1 MTKGS
6 PDMDDVVHKFEPY
19 EKQKEDK
26 NSIYNYYKNVISIRN
41 AFPQIGRG
49 VETVAEDI
57 GDGDIV
63 ALWKEY
69 DGESILLL
77 MNNSDQEKTITIP
90 SQDGRELELGAALS
104 MEDEEI
110 TLENGTLKLS
120 PYGVVVLK

>member
-1 MTKGS
+1 M
-6 PDMDDVVHKFEPY
+6 
-19 EKQKEDK
+19 
-26 NSIYNYYKNVISIRN
+26 
-41 AFPQIGRG
+41 
-49 VETVAEDI
+49 ETVAEDI